1 MSSTYN
7 LTDAKARFS
16 EVVDRVVQGEEVIVT
31 RMGKPVV
38 RMTAYQPE
46 QMEQRLGLLAGRLE
60 IPEDFDEWPRDI
72 AEALGMGD

>member
-46 QMEQRLGLLAGRLE
+46 QVEQRLGLLAGRLE